1 MFNPFTKQ
9 KKKERFRDFIFR
21 WITLIFRWI
30 EWYVCNF
37 TFQIIN
43 KIKAIGCC
51 KKKQCAFWLL
61 LFAHSSS
68 LFRDFSR
75 NGFFFS
81 FKYNFKV
88 GNRNNNRS
96 HAQMRHIF
104 ECARLELSECCD
116 IIYRLQAIQLWF
128 RLTLPFIRYLFR
140 CVWVHLCA
148 NTHTRTHL
156 NTNVRTTRKKMYT
169 GENLHQ
175 KMIETLSKS
184 VGWSCA

>member
-1 MFNPFTKQ
+1 MDVV
-9 KKKERFRDFIFR
+9 KKSSVRF
-21 WITLIFRWI
+21 
-30 EWYVCNF
+30 
-37 TFQIIN
+37 
-43 KIKAIGCC
+43 GCC
-51 KKKQCAFWLL
+51 CLL
-61 LFAHSSS
+61 TLHHYFGISVEMV
-68 LFRDFSR
+68 
-75 NGFFFS
+75 FFYS

-148 NTHTRTHL
+148 NTHTQTHL

-184 VGWSCA
+184 VGWSYA